1 MGENVNI
8 ISFGVELFDSGK
20 DGGIAVVSG
29 DNGNDMDPLKVKHG
43 KPSKGEGSLRLIT
56 ESVMRC
62 SSSISPPSTTFIHI
76 LDDEEQDVPIE
87 GVPAGTSQAGE
98 NTYLPSDLGSP
109 KHISALMFDDLAN

>member
-1 MGENVNI
+1 MFL
-8 ISFGVELFDSGK
+8 SSLFFFPFYFFFLLSK
-20 DGGIAVVSG
+20 
-29 DNGNDMDPLKVKHG
+29 DPLKVKHG

-87 GVPAGTSQAGE
+87 GFSASQWESKA
-98 NTYLPSDLGSP
+98 TL
-109 KHISALMFDDLAN
+109 